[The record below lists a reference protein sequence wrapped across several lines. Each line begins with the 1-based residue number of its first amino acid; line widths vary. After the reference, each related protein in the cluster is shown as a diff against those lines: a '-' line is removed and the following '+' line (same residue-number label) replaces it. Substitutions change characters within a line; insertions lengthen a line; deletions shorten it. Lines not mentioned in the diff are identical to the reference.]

1 MKVIHDI
8 EGDSNKVKITL
19 FKIKQN
25 NLEVME
31 YIKGVKYPKA
41 EVGKYVYA
49 VREVPSREGK
59 QYVRIQLSVA
69 HGVIWEECYTTLRV
83 RFMKKG

>member
-49 VREVPSREGK
+49 VRVITCHGTTG
-59 QYVRIQLSVA
+59 IQNKR
-69 HGVIWEECYTTLRV
+69 TLDQ
-83 RFMKKG
+83 